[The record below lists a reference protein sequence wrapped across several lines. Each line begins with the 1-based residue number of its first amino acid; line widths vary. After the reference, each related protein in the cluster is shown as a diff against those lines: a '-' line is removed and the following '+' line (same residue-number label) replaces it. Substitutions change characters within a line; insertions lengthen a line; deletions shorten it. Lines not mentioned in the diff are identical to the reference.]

1 MKTADL
7 IKILLSPRV
16 TEKTTIGGTDE
27 QPLFA
32 FEVHPDATKNQIA
45 GAVEAAFN
53 VKVANVRTANFKG
66 KSARFGRTLG
76 RHKNWKK
83 AYVRLQKGHNIE
95 MVASEG

>member
-16 TEKTTIGGTDE
+16 TEKTTLGGSNE
-27 QPLFA
+27 KPLFA
-32 FEVHPDATKNQIA
+32 FNVHPAAHKKEIA
-45 GAVEAAFN
+45 AAVEYAFN
-53 VKVANVRTANFKG
+53 VKVATVRTANFKG
-66 KSARFGRTLG
+66 KTARFGKTFG

-83 AYVRLQKGHNIE
+83 AYVRLEKGHNIE